1 MKKQIK
7 SPLIAGKGMQ
17 LFSDEEM
24 MPRKTMTQQ
33 EFEEY
38 ILPYSA
44 DIVDAI
50 ESAYSES
57 KKLCNSYSR
66 HYQNRNF
73 ESNNLNSFV
82 QGKISDIPY
91 FECGEVS
98 GNARRFYSKVGVN
111 KLFFKKV
118 DKFLRPSG
126 WNTKKVQMYNE
137 QKTTDVSDTFP
148 ITYIGYQVDKS
159 NTSICGIYA
168 IHMENGKKE
177 WVSNIVDLAFNASKV
192 ISVLKSNNDASVTI
206 KKQKKRKESF

>member
-1 MKKQIK
+1 MKRQFK
-7 SPLIAGKGMQ
+7 SPLIGGKCMQ

-24 MPRKTMTQQ
+24 MPRKTMTQK

-38 ILPYSA
+38 ILPYSG

-50 ESAYSES
+50 EDAYSEN
-57 KKLCNSYSR
+57 KKLCNSYPR

-73 ESNNLNSFV
+73 EPNNLNSFV

-91 FECGEVS
+91 FECGEIS
-98 GNARRFYSKVGVN
+98 GNARRFYLKVGMN

-126 WNTKKVQMYNE
+126 WNTKKVQMYND
-137 QKTTDVSDTFP
+137 QKTTDVSDDLP

-177 WVSNIVDLAFNASKV
+177 WISNIVDLAYNASKF
-192 ISVLKSNNDASVTI
+192 ISVLQSEDEIAVTV
-206 KKQKKRKESF
+206 KEQRKRKESF

>member
-1 MKKQIK
+1 MKRQFK
-7 SPLIAGKGMQ
+7 SPLVAGKGMQ

-24 MPRKTMTQQ
+24 MPRKTMTQK

-38 ILPYSA
+38 MLPYSS

-50 ESAYSES
+50 ENAYSES
-57 KKLCNSYSR
+57 KKLCNSYPR

-73 ESNNLNSFV
+73 EPNNLNSFV
-82 QGKISDIPY
+82 QGKISDIPH

-98 GNARRFYSKVGVN
+98 GNARRFYLKIGMN

-126 WNTKKVQMYNE
+126 WNTKKVQMYNN
-137 QKTTDVSDTFP
+137 QKTIDASDDLP

-168 IHMENGKKE
+168 IHMENGKIV
-177 WVSNIVDLAFNASKV
+177 WVSNIVDLAFNANKV
-192 ISVLKSNNDASVTI
+192 ISILESKDDVSITV
-206 KKQKKRKESF
+206 KKQKRRKESY

>member
-1 MKKQIK
+1 MKRQFK
-7 SPLIAGKGMQ
+7 SPLVAGKGMQ

-24 MPRKTMTQQ
+24 MPRKTMTQK

-38 ILPYSA
+38 MLPYSS

-50 ESAYSES
+50 ENAYSES
-57 KKLCNSYSR
+57 KKLCNSYPR

-73 ESNNLNSFV
+73 EPNNLNSFV
-82 QGKISDIPY
+82 QGKISDIPH

-98 GNARRFYSKVGVN
+98 GNARRFYLKIGMN

-126 WNTKKVQMYNE
+126 WNTKKVQMYNN
-137 QKTTDVSDTFP
+137 QKTIDASDDLP

-168 IHMENGKKE
+168 IHMENGKIV
-177 WVSNIVDLAFNASKV
+177 WVSNIVDLAFNANKIISILESKDDV
-192 ISVLKSNNDASVTI
+192 SITV
-206 KKQKKRKESF
+206 KKQKRRKESY